1 MKKNRTLFLAH
12 PQLSTQTTNANKHI
26 KQKKKTRRFAQLRHN
41 QDNPSK
47 CAMRGESLKEEIQK
61 NVNKKQFLYYDV
73 CILLQI
79 YLLKLAR

>member
-26 KQKKKTRRFAQLRHN
+26 KQKKKNRRFAQLRHN

-47 CAMRGESLKEEIQK
+47 CAMRGGIAKRRNSKECE
-61 NVNKKQFLYYDV
+61 
-73 CILLQI
+73 
-79 YLLKLAR
+79 